1 MARVSVPL
9 PAGSYRN
16 AVNAFTIQSCI
27 NCYPVVPTKQAV
39 ADLSIFGTSGIKE
52 VATTLNSL
60 AGANR
65 GGRVKGG
72 KPYVLNGPDLY
83 RIDRAIN
90 DAGSQIYTPVLM
102 GKVGGE
108 GRAFFS
114 DNGKQLIVICS
125 GKGFIVDETLTPAF
139 QQITAPGFTANGTP
153 ETVTFVDGFFLVTTS
168 AKKIIRSNINDGLT
182 WNALNFGTAEADPDE
197 LKAIVTLKN
206 QPYAGGAKTIEMFR
220 NISASGFSFQRVN
233 GYVIS
238 KGVFAPSTFIAAA
251 DRIFFVGGGEMES
264 PAIWA
269 LPPAGEPEKISTDAI
284 DTQLQRM
291 SAEDVSNAFAWT
303 YSQNGGYFVG
313 FSFTDQCFVYDIA
326 SGLWHD
332 RESQVLDS
340 KGFVQITR
348 WRANCILTAY
358 NSVFVADSQS
368 GKIGE
373 LSPFL
378 FREFDRAIR
387 RAIITPPISN
397 QAQPFFI
404 SRVDAIMDQGRTENS
419 SASPILVALSWSTDA
434 ITWSNPIHAE
444 VGEIGNFGE
453 NISWNP
459 IGRASRFTVLK
470 FEFSANAPFALLRAD
485 MNVIQG
491 NPIG

>member
-9 PAGSYRN
+9 PAGSYKN

-27 NCYPVVPTKQAV
+27 NCYPVVPTKQAI
-39 ADLSIFGTSGIKE
+39 ADLSIFGTSGIRE
-52 VATTLNSL
+52 VTTTLDSI

-65 GGRVKGG
+65 GGRVKNG
-72 KPYVLNGPDLY
+72 KPYVLNGPNLY
-83 RIDRAIN
+83 RIDRGLDVN
-90 DAGSQIYTPVLM
+90 GDVFYTPVLL
-102 GKVGGE
+102 GEVGGE
-108 GRAFFS
+108 SRAFFS
-114 DNGKQLIVICS
+114 DNGKQLIVICE
-125 GKGFIVDETLTPAF
+125 GKGFIVDETLTPVF

-153 ETVTFVDGFFLVTTS
+153 ETVTFVDGFFLVTTN

-182 WNALNFGTAEADPDE
+182 WNSLNFGTAEADPDD

-220 NISASGFSFQRVN
+220 NIGASGFSFQRVT

-238 KGVFAPSTFIAAA
+238 KGVFAPHTFIAAA

-264 PAIWA
+264 PAIWV

-291 SAEDVSNAFAWT
+291 GIEDINNAFAWS

-313 FSFTDQCFVYDIA
+313 FSFTNQCFVYDVA

-340 KGFVQITR
+340 KGFVYTTR

-358 NSVFVADSQS
+358 NNVYVADSQS

-378 FREFDRAIR
+378 YREFDRAIR
-387 RAIITPPISN
+387 RTVITPPISN
-397 QAQPFFI
+397 QIQPFFI
-404 SRVDAIMDQGRTENS
+404 SRVDAVMDQGRVGNP
-419 SASPILVALSWSTDA
+419 SASPVSVALSWSTDA
-434 ITWSNPIHAE
+434 ITWSNPIQAE
-444 VGEIGNFGE
+444 VGEVGNFGE

-459 IGRASRFTVLK
+459 IGRASRFTVMK
-470 FEFSANAPFALLRAD
+470 FEFSADAPFAFLRAD